1 MIVFPHNFINI
12 NRHSVSIFL
21 STLLLTSLLSGCKWI
36 DIIQG
41 KPPPQIADKEK
52 VTCLVANDFY
62 AVHFSA
68 YIKPTGD
75 LKGADRE
82 ALLRPYC
89 QELPYPGKV
98 FLSADLIDRDIRTTP
113 IAIRIV
119 EMEKTGKGDKAED
132 FKEISVV
139 SEVPAKLY
147 PRGVVEAQADI
158 VRNGHYTM
166 FLVVGGEEALSDE
179 DKLRVPFHV
188 GGNPYG
194 LSTEML
200 TAIIGGGGFLLLCLI
215 YLSYRFWQKRK
226 SKLQGVQ

>member
-1 MIVFPHNFINI
+1 MSFFVTPLPFS
-12 NRHSVSIFL
+12 RVSVKQLAIS
-21 STLLLTSLLSGCKWI
+21 LLLACLLSGCEWI
-36 DIIQG
+36 DIIKG
-41 KPPPQIADKEK
+41 NPPPQIADKEK

-68 YIKPTGD
+68 YIKPAGEI
-75 LKGADRE
+75 KEAQRE

-89 QELPYPGKV
+89 QELPTPGKV

-113 IAIRIV
+113 IGIRIV
-119 EMEKTGKGDKAED
+119 ELEKIGKGDKAED
-132 FKEISVV
+132 FKELSVI

-158 VRNGHYTM
+158 PRDGYYAM
-166 FLVVGGEEALSDE
+166 FLAIGGEEALAED

-194 LSTEML
+194 LSTEVIQAMI
-200 TAIIGGGGFLLLCLI
+200 AGAGFLVLCLI
-215 YLSYRFWQKRK
+215 YLGYRFWKKRRAVAE
-226 SKLQGVQ
+226 G